1 MVHSPK
7 NFFFNLPQFDTLQ
20 NVVIKFTLPKLF
32 MLWLSL
38 NPHLPVNQYERKT
51 TNKLINF
58 NLYGKTIRNLI
69 HYVYEYFMIYIHNCK
84 IFNHWRIR
92 CSNYN
97 IILSVYRQLNNLL
110 ISFGNS
116 RPCASPQ
123 KTKHI
128 LYLQLHKHCSINI
141 TLSLSTDQLRPKANQ
156 YWMAT
161 TKLQQLQQK

>member
-1 MVHSPK
+1 
-7 NFFFNLPQFDTLQ
+7 
-20 NVVIKFTLPKLF
+20 

-84 IFNHWRIR
+84 TFNHWRIHIAWYSGIFQDRRR
-92 CSNYN
+92 CSNYF